1 MGKLSKMEISAIA
14 NKIADDVLKATQ
26 KYNDELRDKEFK
38 LWLTKYQKTKDYKVV
53 KAFYEMQEDLQRITR
68 NLSWNYRLSEYKNF
82 DKILREIF
90 TQSNKLDLK
99 YNNASV
105 VKLEQDIIIAQA
117 KNEDIDV
124 LITELTEKYSK

>member
-117 KNEDIDV
+117 KNADIDV